1 MNRTSQPFTLETDR
15 LTLRDWRD
23 EDIAPFL
30 EHTNT
35 PDVMRWLGGVM
46 SVAVCGGFLFR
57 NERCREANG
66 FCFWIVERKSD
77 GEILGFCGLKRVNTV
92 TASMIGEHEIGWRLR
107 QDAWGQGYAK
117 EAAIASL
124 AAAFDQFGA
133 PIVHAL
139 TVQQNESSWG
149 LMRRLGMQRR
159 PDLDCIEPRWGEELQ
174 NVIVHSITQDQ
185 WREI

>member
-1 MNRTSQPFTLETDR
+1 MSQRPQPFTLETDR

-107 QDAWGQGYAK
+107 KDAWGQGYAK

-124 AAAFDQFGA
+124 AAAFDHFDA

-149 LMRRLGMQRR
+149 LMHRLGMQRR
-159 PDLDCIEPRWGEELQ
+159 PDLDCVEPRWGEELQ